1 MSVSGAT
8 ALSQL
13 TEIVGEANV
22 VRDSAQLTR
31 YEIDSKTPSA
41 AVRPGSEKE
50 VADVVNFA
58 GREKL
63 ASVVSGAQ
71 TKLGI
76 GMPPRR
82 YDLAVDLSRLD
93 RIIAYDPEDL
103 TLSAEA
109 GTPLCKIASALA
121 EHGQCL
127 PLAVPF
133 MARATIGG
141 TIASGVDSPLRQSY
155 GTARDFVLGM
165 NFVTGDGTAAKSGG
179 RVVKNVSGYDIH
191 KFMIG
196 SLGTLGAITRV
207 NFRTFPLPRQTRTFA
222 AEFRGSTKACEFR
235 NTIARSV
242 LRPRTLEIVSESARG
257 QFLPTREARPAFGDH
272 SWSVYVS
279 FAGDEDVLKR
289 DYKELRALGGSE
301 DRVPEWLSEL
311 NPVEEQSVMDIISE
325 FPAAILKRFP
335 AAAIL
340 KISALPAELPEL
352 ASYMA
357 SIEMPWAVVIRGLG
371 VAYLALGPP
380 DGSEVSRQVLK
391 QHCARILALAGGPPF
406 RQVTLPWCP
415 SALKGDIDIWGPLPA
430 SFELMKK
437 LKTVFDPGGIL
448 SPGRFIGGI

>member
-13 TEIVGEANV
+13 TEIVGEANI
-22 VRDSAQLTR
+22 VRDPRQLTR
-31 YEIDSKTPSA
+31 YDIDSKTPSA
-41 AVRPGSEKE
+41 AVRPAAEAE
-50 VADVVNFA
+50 VADIVKFA

-63 ASVVSGAQ
+63 ACVVSGAQ

-82 YDLAVDLSRLD
+82 YDLALDLSRLD

-109 GTPLCKIASALA
+109 GTPLSKIASVLA
-121 EHGQCL
+121 EHDQFI
-127 PLAVPF
+127 PLTVPF

-141 TIASGVDSPLRQSY
+141 TIVSGVDSPLRHSY

-165 NFVTGDGTAAKSGG
+165 NFVTGDGIAAKSGG

-191 KFMIG
+191 KMLIG
-196 SLGTLGAITRV
+196 SLGTLGAITRI
-207 NFRTFPLPRQTRTFA
+207 NFRTFPLPRQTRTFV
-222 AEFRGSTKACEFR
+222 AEFRGSREACEFR
-235 NTIARSV
+235 NAIVGSV

-257 QFLPTREARPAFGDH
+257 QLLPAEKARAAFGDNR
-272 SWSVYVS
+272 WSVYVA

-289 DYKELRALGGSE
+289 NYKELEAARHSE
-301 DRVPEWLSEL
+301 DRVSEWLREL
-311 NPVEEQSVMDIISE
+311 NPVDEQSVMSIVSE

-340 KISALPAELPEL
+340 KISALGAELPDL
-352 ASYMA
+352 ASYTA
-357 SIEMPWAVVIRGLG
+357 SIEMPWAVVMRGLG
-371 VAYLALGPP
+371 VAYLALWPP
-380 DGSEVSRQVLK
+380 DGSEGSLHVLK
-391 QHCARILALAGGPPF
+391 QHCRRIFALAGKPPF
-406 RQVTLPWCP
+406 RHVTLPWCP
-415 SALKGDIDIWGPLPA
+415 SALKRDIDIWGPLPA

-437 LKTVFDPGGIL
+437 LKNVFDPGGIL
-448 SPGRFIGGI
+448 SPGRFMGGI

>member
-41 AVRPGSEKE
+41 ALRPGSEEE
-50 VADVVNFA
+50 VADIVKFA

-63 ASVVSGAQ
+63 AIVVSGGQ

-82 YDLAVDLSRLD
+82 YDLAVDLSRMD

-109 GTPLCKIASALA
+109 GTPLSRIASVLA
-121 EHGQCL
+121 EHGQFI

-133 MARATIGG
+133 VARATTGG

-165 NFVTGDGTAAKSGG
+165 NFVTGDGIAAKSGG

-191 KFMIG
+191 KLMIG

-207 NFRTFPLPRQTRTFA
+207 NFRTFPLPRRTRTFV
-222 AEFRGSTKACEFR
+222 AEFPVSRQACEFR
-235 NTIARSV
+235 NAIAGSV
-242 LRPRTLEIVSESARG
+242 LRPRTLEIVSQSAGGRILAVEG
-257 QFLPTREARPAFGDH
+257 APRAFGDNR
-272 SWSVYVS
+272 WSVYVS

-289 DYKELRALGGSE
+289 DYRELEALGRS
-301 DRVPEWLSEL
+301 
-311 NPVEEQSVMDIISE
+311 
-325 FPAAILKRFP
+325 
-335 AAAIL
+335 
-340 KISALPAELPEL
+340 
-352 ASYMA
+352 
-357 SIEMPWAVVIRGLG
+357 
-371 VAYLALGPP
+371 
-380 DGSEVSRQVLK
+380 
-391 QHCARILALAGGPPF
+391 
-406 RQVTLPWCP
+406 
-415 SALKGDIDIWGPLPA
+415 
-430 SFELMKK
+430 
-437 LKTVFDPGGIL
+437 
-448 SPGRFIGGI
+448 

>member
-1 MSVSGAT
+1 MSVSGT
-8 ALSQL
+8 SALSQL

-22 VRDSAQLTR
+22 VRDPAQLTR

-41 AVRPGSEKE
+41 AVRPGSEVE
-50 VADVVNFA
+50 VAEIVKFA
-58 GREKL
+58 AREKR
-63 ASVVSGAQ
+63 ATVVSGAQ

-76 GMPPRR
+76 GMPPRH
-82 YDLAVDLSRLD
+82 YDLAIDLGRMD
-93 RIIAYDPEDL
+93 RILAYDPRDL

-109 GTPLCKIASALA
+109 GAPLSKIASALA
-121 EHGQCL
+121 EHGQCI

-141 TIASGVDSPLRQSY
+141 TIASGVDSPLRQCY
-155 GTARDFVLGM
+155 GTPRDFVLGM

-222 AEFRGSTKACEFR
+222 AEFRGFREACAFR
-235 NTIARSV
+235 NAIARSV

-257 QFLPTREARPAFGDH
+257 QFLPPEQERPLWGDRR
-272 SWSVYVS
+272 WSVYVS
-279 FAGDEDVLKR
+279 FAGDEDILKR
-289 DYKELRALGGSE
+289 DYQELRALGGAQ
-301 DRVPEWLSEL
+301 DRLSDWLREL
-311 NPVEEQSVMDIISE
+311 NPAEEQSVMSIVSE
-325 FPAAILKRFP
+325 FPAAILKRSP

-352 ASYMA
+352 ASDMA
-357 SIEMPWAVVIRGLG
+357 SIEMPWAVVIRGMG
-371 VAYLALGPP
+371 VAYLALCPP
-380 DGSEVSRQVLK
+380 DASAGSLDVLG
-391 QHCARILALAGGPPF
+391 QHCARIFTLAGRPPF

-415 SALKGDIDIWGPLPA
+415 PGLKRDIDIWGPLPPG
-430 SFELMKK
+430 FELMKK
-437 LKTVFDPGGIL
+437 LKTVFDPAGIL
-448 SPGRFIGGI
+448 SPGRFLGGI